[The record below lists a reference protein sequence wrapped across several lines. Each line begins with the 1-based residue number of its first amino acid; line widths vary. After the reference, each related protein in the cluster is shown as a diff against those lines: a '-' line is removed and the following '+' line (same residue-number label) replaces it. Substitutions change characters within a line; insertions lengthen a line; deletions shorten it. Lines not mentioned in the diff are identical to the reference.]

1 MTIQWTKGLNTNI
14 RSIDLQ
20 HQELVSL
27 INQLETLHLAGR
39 NTKALDEVLP
49 QLHTYVLF
57 HFREEE
63 DLMVM
68 LVGNEE
74 MDQLHLAQHRE
85 FIDHMHTLQQRRNPN
100 NEADTAQTLVHYLKN
115 WLLEHIATTDRD
127 LGQKLLV
134 QHTAF
139 AER

>member
-1 MTIQWTKGLNTNI
+1 MTIQWTKGLNTDI

-39 NTKALDEVLP
+39 NAQALDEMLP

-68 LVGNEE
+68 LVGNEKL
-74 MDQLHLAQHRE
+74 DKLHLAQHRE
-85 FIDHMHTLQQRRNPN
+85 FMAHMRTLQQRRNPN
-100 NEADTAQTLVHYLKN
+100 NEADTARVLVHYLNN

-127 LGQKLLV
+127 LGQKLLA

-139 AER
+139 AEH

>member
-27 INQLETLHLAGR
+27 INQLETLHLAGH
-39 NTKALDEVLP
+39 NTQALNEVLP

-74 MDQLHLAQHRE
+74 LDQLHLAQHRE
-85 FIDHMHTLQQRRNPN
+85 FIDHMHTLQQRRNPH
-100 NEADTAQTLVHYLKN
+100 NEADTAQALVHYLKN

-127 LGQKLLV
+127 LGQKLLA

-139 AER
+139 AAR

>member
-1 MTIQWTKGLNTNI
+1 MTTQWAKGLNTGI

-20 HQELVSL
+20 HQELISL
-27 INQLETLHLAGR
+27 INQLENLHLAGR
-39 NTKALDEVLP
+39 NTQALNEVLP

-68 LVGNEE
+68 LVGTEE

-85 FIDHMHTLQQRRNPN
+85 FIDHMHALQQRRNPH
-100 NEADTAQTLVHYLKN
+100 NEADTVQALVHYLKN
-115 WLLEHIATTDRD
+115 WLLEHIATADRD
-127 LGQKLLV
+127 LGHKLLA

-139 AER
+139 AEH